1 MKNFQRLLLNDR
13 FILGVIFVNAIV
25 IFFQGFA
32 IPHNIV
38 SILAQTDNIITLI
51 FVAELTVKLRTY
63 GTREFFKSNWN
74 IFDALLILLAVPSLI
89 FWVTNISMLD
99 IDYLLVLRVTRI
111 FKFFRFLRF
120 FPQIDELI
128 RGVQRALNASV
139 IFLLGFFVF
148 IFIIS
153 IVSTFIYREVSP
165 EHFGDPFKSLYSVFK
180 VFTVEGW
187 YEVPDEIAAASSPTI
202 AALTKV
208 FFVVI
213 LLIGGIF
220 GLSLVNSIFVDAM
233 VSDNNDELEEKVA
246 SLEQKIDLLLEKVNK
261 DQDKLL

>member
-1 MKNFQRLLLNDR
+1 MKNFQRLLLNDK
-13 FILGVIFVNAIV
+13 FILGIICVNAIV
-25 IFFQGFA
+25 IFFQGFN
-32 IPHNIV
+32 IPTHV
-38 SILAQTDNIITLI
+38 VKVLAQTDNIITLI
-51 FVAELTVKLRTY
+51 FVGELIVKLRSY

-89 FWVTNISMLD
+89 FWVTNISTLD
-99 IDYLLVLRVTRI
+99 LDYLLVLRVTRI

-120 FPQIDELI
+120 FPQIDDLI
-128 RGVQRALNASV
+128 SGVQRALNASV
-139 IFLLGFFVF
+139 VVLLGFFVF

-153 IVSTFIYREVSP
+153 IVSTFMYRGLSP
-165 EHFGDPFKSLYSVFK
+165 EHFGDPFKSLYSIFK

-187 YEVPDEIAAASSPTI
+187 YEIPDEIAGNASTTT
-202 AALTKV
+202 AALTRI

-233 VSDNNDELEEKVA
+233 VSDNNDELEVKVA
-246 SLEQKIDLLLEKVNK
+246 NLEEKIDLLLEKVNNSNQNK
-261 DQDKLL
+261 